1 MKPTETT
8 KTLLID
14 PGQVSDRFEELTAT
28 LLESA
33 SNSGMLSA
41 VTVAEAIGYF
51 RAHIERDAT
60 YYEVLRGGVD
70 DEE

>member
-1 MKPTETT
+1 MKLKETT
-8 KTLLID
+8 KLLLLD
-14 PGQVSDRFEELTAT
+14 PTQVSDRFDELVST
-28 LLESA
+28 LEWEHIRP
-33 SNSGMLSA
+33 
-41 VTVAEAIGYF
+41 VDVAEAIGYF